1 MQRIGIFPAQCKS
14 HTLRRPVQ
22 RKEPPRCHDQYFTLG
37 RYSFFDASHQTGMNG
52 GVAVDDK
59 PEGYA
64 RRFWIDAAPLPNFA
78 PDAAA
83 SESQVA

>member
-1 MQRIGIFPAQCKS
+1 MQVAHFA
-14 HTLRRPVQ
+14 
-22 RKEPPRCHDQYFTLG
+22 PPRSKEGAPRRHDQYFTLG

-52 GVAVDDK
+52 GVAVGDK